1 MKLNNKKSIMR
12 ANEGKPKIEKSVGY
26 SVYIY
31 YTILT
36 ILLLYVGSYFISKL
50 ITVKATGVVQA
61 NSIKIQT
68 PYNGIVTDINF
79 TKKIKL
85 HQFLCNIK
93 ETIKVQNNNTNPINK
108 TLLINLK
115 TKLSSAKINYILA
128 KKQYNIDFV
137 RFKKL
142 QKAQILGLIDIKDNI
157 FQNSKLTLKEDKINI
172 MNYKLQIQ
180 NYQKLLKE
188 YLSYKAPINNTI
200 KIKYINH
207 PIYSQ
212 TNGYLFTQ
220 NIFNGSVVKSG
231 DVLAIIQNFDKLEI
245 IATFPISKISKL
257 KQNSVFKIILPDGT
271 TKEGYIKSFV
281 PSNNLIKAVIIP
293 LDKNITFWKKYNLA
307 NVKIKKVSLW

>member
-1 MKLNNKKSIMR
+1 MRLNNKKSIMR

-50 ITVKATGVVQA
+50 ITVKATGIVEA
-61 NSIKIQT
+61 NTIKVQT
-68 PYNGIVTDINF
+68 PYNGVVTDINF
-79 TKKIKL
+79 TKKIKY

-93 ETIKVQNNNTNPINK
+93 ETIKVQNNTTPVNK
-108 TLLINLK
+108 TVLINLK
-115 TKLSSAKINYILA
+115 MKLSSAKINYILA

-157 FQNSKLTLKEDKINI
+157 FQNLKLTLKEDKINI
-172 MNYKLQIQ
+172 INYKLQIQ
-180 NYQKLLKE
+180 NYKNLLKQ

-220 NIFNGSVVKSG
+220 NVFNRSVVKSG
-231 DVLAIIQNFDKLEI
+231 DVLAIIQNFDKIEI
-245 IATFPISKISKL
+245 IATFPINKISKL

-281 PSNNLIKAVIIP
+281 PSNENIKAVIIP
-293 LDKNITFWKKYNLA
+293 LDKNISFWKKYNLA